1 MTRGGHN
8 KGRPDLTDE
17 DYKARIEA
25 NCQIE
30 PFTGCWLWQG
40 FVHKPPNPYGATSY
54 RGKNWRV
61 HRLAYFLWKG
71 PLNPVLDVCHSCD
84 VKCCCNPDHL
94 WQGTPK
100 ANMQDAAQKMIWS
113 RQHQTH
119 CKSGHEFTPE
129 NTYRSPATPNKRRCR
144 ECDRLKNKNPSY
156 VAWRRE
162 YQRLKRDKKR
172 A

>member
-1 MTRGGHN
+1 VRGR
-8 KGRPDLTDE
+8 GRWSESVTDDE
-17 DYKARIEA
+17 YRARLKAKCR
-25 NCQIE
+25 IE
-30 PFTGCWLWQG
+30 PFTGCWLYQG
-40 FVHKPPNPYGATSY
+40 FVHKPPNSYGDMSY
-54 RGKNWRV
+54 RGVNTRV
-61 HRLAYFLWKG
+61 HRLAYVLWKG
-71 PLNPVLDVCHSCD
+71 PIPEGLDVCHTCD
-84 VKCCCNPDHL
+84 VKHCCNPEHL
-94 WQGTPK
+94 WADTAK
-100 ANMQDAAQKMIWS
+100 ANMQDAARKMIWS

-162 YQRLKRDKKR
+162 YQRLKRAKKR